1 MTKAAERLY
10 ITQPTLS
17 RQIAEPEDELGTPH
31 FVRSNRK
38 VTLTDAGVQR
48 RAGIEHGT
56 SYFAEAEQRMWIAAA
71 ALSAVFA
78 GITAILS
85 KCGIKH
91 TDADAATAVRTSVV
105 FVLAWA
111 IVFLTGAY
119 TGLASIGLRS
129 WIFLVLS
136 GLATGASWVCY
147 FKALSLG
154 EATKVAAVDKSS
166 VVLSVLFA
174 IILFPDERNLW
185 WLKLILLAVIAAGTY
200 LMTDIRRGGQDK
212 PLWLLFAVLSAVFAA
227 ATSLLA
233 NAGIENVDSNLATAV
248 RTSVVLVLAWLIVF
262 CRGKA
267 GTIKAIRGK
276 ELLFLLLSGLATG
289 ISWLCYYY
297 AIRYG
302 QVSVV
307 VPIDRLSIL
316 VTVLFACLVLKE
328 KLSPKAWAGLGLLTA
343 GTVCMAIF
351 T

>member
-1 MTKAAERLY
+1 
-10 ITQPTLS
+10 
-17 RQIAEPEDELGTPH
+17 
-31 FVRSNRK
+31 
-38 VTLTDAGVQR
+38 
-48 RAGIEHGT
+48 
-56 SYFAEAEQRMWIAAA
+56 MWIAAA

-105 FVLAWA
+105 FVPAWA

-119 TGLASIGLRS
+119 TGLASISLRS

-136 GLATGASWVCY
+136 GLATGA
-147 FKALSLG
+147 
-154 EATKVAAVDKSS
+154 
-166 VVLSVLFA
+166 
-174 IILFPDERNLW
+174 
-185 WLKLILLAVIAAGTY
+185 
-200 LMTDIRRGGQDK
+200 
-212 PLWLLFAVLSAVFAA
+212 
-227 ATSLLA
+227 
-233 NAGIENVDSNLATAV
+233 
-248 RTSVVLVLAWLIVF
+248 
-262 CRGKA
+262 
-267 GTIKAIRGK
+267 
-276 ELLFLLLSGLATG
+276 
-289 ISWLCYYY
+289 SWLCYYY